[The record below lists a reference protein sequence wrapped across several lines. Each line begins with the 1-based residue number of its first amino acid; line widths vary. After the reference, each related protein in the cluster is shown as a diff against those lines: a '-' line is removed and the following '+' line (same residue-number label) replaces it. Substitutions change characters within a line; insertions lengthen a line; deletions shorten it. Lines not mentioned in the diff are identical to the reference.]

1 MIPAAGADS
10 TLLADIIHKL
20 DERGEDSTHHDGDT
34 EDGSSV
40 LHVHMYP
47 AECNNV
53 ANTMKTLITGFV
65 DRRGTLFFGKQYD
78 EGMI

>member
-1 MIPAAGADS
+1 MPVAGADS

-20 DERGEDSTHHDGDT
+20 DERGEDSAHHDEDT

-47 AECNNV
+47 AESPICAGV
-53 ANTMKTLITGFV
+53 SH
-65 DRRGTLFFGKQYD
+65 RD
-78 EGMI
+78 EPFKSS